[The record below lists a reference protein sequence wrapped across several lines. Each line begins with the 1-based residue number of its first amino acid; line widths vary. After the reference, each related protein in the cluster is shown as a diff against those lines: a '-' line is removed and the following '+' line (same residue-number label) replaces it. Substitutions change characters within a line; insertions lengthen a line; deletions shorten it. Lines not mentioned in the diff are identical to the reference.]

1 MKYAVY
7 GENFGVMRLFEDGF
21 DSEEEAWKWLATQDI
36 DPLANWQVYGYT
48 SQAPLEREVEV

>member
-21 DSEEEAWKWLATQDI
+21 DSEEEAWKWLARRTLTRWPTGRCTDTPPR
-36 DPLANWQVYGYT
+36 PLWK
-48 SQAPLEREVEV
+48 EK